1 MNVLVAIS
9 LYIRNCLM
17 RNKSSSIF
25 RLMTASGSLSLL
37 KGQLR
42 ELHNASLD
50 VVVVSGGS
58 KEQLSEISSDEG
70 VDIRFIPHLIRPIS
84 IENDLRALYELIR
97 LFRREKPNI
106 VHANTPKASLLGMV
120 AAWICRVPH
129 RIYTVTGL
137 RFETSTGF
145 MRWLLKTMERIT
157 CACANKVVPEGQG
170 VKKTLYREHIT
181 SKPMAVLH
189 NGNINGIDL
198 KHFDRTSEVVN
209 QANKI
214 REEIGGSFA
223 YLFVGRIVR
232 DKGITELVD
241 AFERVHSEHPETR
254 LLLVGTQ
261 EPELDPLPDRTQR
274 LIADN
279 NAIIEAGWQNDVR
292 PWFVASDLFTFPSY
306 REGFPNVVMQAGAMG
321 IPSVVT
327 DINGSNEIIIEGQN
341 GAIIPTRDMD
351 ALYLKMTEALEQRD
365 RLTEM
370 SAQCRPMIA
379 SRYRQEDV
387 WRATLD
393 MYNELL

>member
-1 MNVLVAIS
+1 MAKSLVRIVTS
-9 LYIRNCLM
+9 
-17 RNKSSSIF
+17 
-25 RLMTASGSLSLL
+25 SGSLALVN
-37 KGQLR
+37 GQLR
-42 ELHNASLD
+42 YVAERGYDCFA
-50 VVVVSGGS
+50 VSGGP
-58 KEQLSEISSDEG
+58 EGSSREFTEREG
-70 VDIRFIPHLIRPIS
+70 IPTTLIPHLIRPIS
-84 IENDLRALYELIR
+84 IGNDLRALGELIR
-97 LFRREKPNI
+97 LFRREKPDI

-157 CACANKVVPEGQG
+157 CACATKVIPEGEG
-170 VKKTLYREHIT
+170 VKRTLYREHIT
-181 SKPMAVLH
+181 SKPMMVLH

-198 KHFDRTSEVVN
+198 KHFDRMPEVVER
-209 QANKI
+209 AKRI
-214 REEIGGSFA
+214 REEVGGSFS

-241 AFERVHSEHPETR
+241 AFERVHAEHSDAR

-279 NAIIEAGWQNDVR
+279 DAIIEAGWQDDVR
-292 PWFVASDLFTFPSY
+292 SWFVASDLFTFPSY
-306 REGFPNVVMQAGAMG
+306 REGFPNVVMQAGALG

-341 GAIIPTRDMD
+341 GTIIPKRDAD
-351 ALYLKMTEALEQRD
+351 ALYSKMTEALEQRD

-370 SAQCRPMIA
+370 SAQCRPLIA

-387 WRATLD
+387 WRATLE
-393 MYNELL
+393 MYNSL

>member
-1 MNVLVAIS
+1 MALRVYRLVTSA
-9 LYIRNCLM
+9 
-17 RNKSSSIF
+17 
-25 RLMTASGSLSLL
+25 GSLGFV

-42 ELHNASLD
+42 YVAENGYDCFA
-50 VVVVSGGS
+50 VSGGPEES
-58 KEQLSEISSDEG
+58 AREFTEREG
-70 VDIRFIPHLIRPIS
+70 MPTILIPHLVRPIS
-84 IENDLRALYELIR
+84 IGNDLRALSELIR
-97 LFRREKPNI
+97 LFRREKPDI

-157 CACANKVVPEGQG
+157 CACATKVVPEGQG

-198 KHFDRTSEVVN
+198 KHFDRTPEVVE
-209 QANKI
+209 QAKRI
-214 REEIGGSFA
+214 REEVGGSFT
-223 YLFVGRIVR
+223 YLFVGRLVR
-232 DKGITELVD
+232 DKGVTELVD
-241 AFERVHSEHPETR
+241 AFERVHIKHPETR

-261 EPELDPLPDRTQR
+261 EPELDPLPDKTQR
-274 LIADN
+274 LIADKD
-279 NAIIEAGWQNDVR
+279 AIIEAGWQNDVR

-351 ALYLKMTEALEQRD
+351 ALYRKMTEALGQRD

-370 SAQCRPMIA
+370 SAQCRPLIA

>member
-1 MNVLVAIS
+1 MAKSLVRIVTSAGSLVLVS
-9 LYIRNCLM
+9 
-17 RNKSSSIF
+17 
-25 RLMTASGSLSLL
+25 
-37 KGQLR
+37 GQLR
-42 ELHNASLD
+42 YVAENGYDCFA
-50 VVVVSGGS
+50 VSGGPEENS
-58 KEQLSEISSDEG
+58 REFTEREG
-70 VDIRFIPHLIRPIS
+70 IPAVLIPHLVRPIS
-84 IENDLRALYELIR
+84 IWDDLRALGELIQ
-97 LFRREKPNI
+97 LFRREKPDI

-157 CACANKVVPEGQG
+157 CACATKVIPEGQG

-181 SKPMAVLH
+181 SKSMAVLH

-198 KHFDRTSEVVN
+198 EYFDLTPEVVER
-209 QANKI
+209 ANRI
-214 REEIGGSFA
+214 REEVGGSFT

-241 AFERVHSEHPETR
+241 AFERVHIEHPETR
-254 LLLVGTQ
+254 LFLVGTQ

-279 NAIIEAGWQNDVR
+279 DAIIEAGWQDDVR

-306 REGFPNVVMQAGAMG
+306 REGFPNVVMQAGALG

-327 DINGSNEIIIEGQN
+327 DINGSNEIIIEGKN
-341 GAIIPTRDMD
+341 GTIIPTRDTD
-351 ALYLKMTEALEQRD
+351 ALYRKMTEALEQRD
-365 RLTEM
+365 RQTEM
-370 SAQCRPMIA
+370 SAQCRPLIA

-387 WRATLD
+387 WCATLE
-393 MYNELL
+393 MYNSLSRVHGN

>member
-1 MNVLVAIS
+1 
-9 LYIRNCLM
+9 M

>member
-1 MNVLVAIS
+1 MALRVYRLVTSA
-9 LYIRNCLM
+9 
-17 RNKSSSIF
+17 
-25 RLMTASGSLSLL
+25 GSLGLVN
-37 KGQLR
+37 GQLR
-42 ELHNASLD
+42 YVAENGYDCFA
-50 VVVVSGGS
+50 VSGGPEES
-58 KEQLSEISSDEG
+58 AKEFTQREG
-70 VDIRFIPHLIRPIS
+70 IPTVLIPHLVRPIS
-84 IENDLRALYELIR
+84 IGNDLRALGDLIR
-97 LFRREKPNI
+97 LFRKEKPYI

-157 CACANKVVPEGQG
+157 CACATKVIPEGQG

-198 KHFDRTSEVVN
+198 DYFDRTPEVMGRAS
-209 QANKI
+209 QI
-214 REEIGGSFA
+214 REEVGGSFV

-232 DKGITELVD
+232 DKGVTELVD
-241 AFERVHSEHPETR
+241 AFERVHAEHPETR

-279 NAIIEAGWQNDVR
+279 DAIIEAGWQDDVR

-306 REGFPNVVMQAGAMG
+306 REGFPNVVMQAGALG

-327 DINGSNEIIIEGQN
+327 DINGSNEIIIEGKN
-341 GAIIPTRDMD
+341 GTIVPTRDTD
-351 ALYLKMTEALEQRD
+351 ALYRKMSEALEQRD
-365 RLTEM
+365 RLTKM
-370 SAQCRPMIA
+370 SAQCRPLIV

-387 WRATLD
+387 WRATLE
-393 MYNELL
+393 MYNSL

>member
-1 MNVLVAIS
+1 MKLR
-9 LYIRNCLM
+9 L
-17 RNKSSSIF
+17 F
-25 RLMTASGSLSLL
+25 RLVTSASSLGLV
-37 KGQLR
+37 KGQLQYIT
-42 ELHNASLD
+42 EGECDCCA
-50 VVVVSGGS
+50 VSGGPEERA
-58 KEQLSEISSDEG
+58 KEFTEREG
-70 VDIRFIPHLIRPIS
+70 IPTILIPHLVRPIS
-84 IENDLRALYELIR
+84 IGNDLRALSELIR
-97 LFRREKPNI
+97 LFRREEPDI

-129 RIYTVTGL
+129 RVYLVTGL

-157 CACANKVVPEGQG
+157 CACATKVVPEGQG

-198 KHFDRTSEVVN
+198 EYFNRTPEVVERAN
-209 QANKI
+209 QI
-214 REEIGGSFA
+214 REEVGGSFA

-232 DKGITELVD
+232 DKGISELVD
-241 AFERVHSEHPETR
+241 AFERVHMEHPETR
-254 LLLVGTQ
+254 LILVGTQ

-279 NAIIEAGWQNDVR
+279 DAIIEAGWQDDVR
-292 PWFVASDLFTFPSY
+292 PWFVASDLFAFPSY
-306 REGFPNVVMQAGAMG
+306 REGFPNVVMQAGALG
-321 IPSVVT
+321 IPSIVT

-341 GAIIPTRDMD
+341 GTIIPKRDTD
-351 ALYLKMTEALEQRD
+351 VLYRKMTEALDQRD

-370 SAQCRPMIA
+370 SARCRSLIA

-387 WRATLD
+387 WRATLE
-393 MYNELL
+393 MYNSLSRVHGN

>member
-9 LYIRNCLM
+9 LYIRNYLM

-58 KEQLSEISSDEG
+58 KEQLSEIASDEG

-84 IENDLRALYELIR
+84 IGNDLRALSELIR
-97 LFRREKPNI
+97 LFRREKPDI

-157 CACANKVVPEGQG
+157 CACATKVIPEGQG

-181 SKPMAVLH
+181 SKSMAVLH

-198 KHFDRTSEVVN
+198 EYFDRTPEVVERAS
-209 QANKI
+209 QI
-214 REEIGGSFA
+214 REEVGGSFA
-223 YLFVGRIVR
+223 YLFVGRIVM
-232 DKGITELVD
+232 DKGITELID
-241 AFERVHSEHPETR
+241 AFERVHAEHPETR

-261 EPELDPLPDRTQR
+261 EPELDPLPDRTRR
-274 LIADN
+274 LIAEND
-279 NAIIEAGWQNDVR
+279 AIIEAGWQDDVR

-341 GAIIPTRDMD
+341 GTIVPTRDMD
-351 ALYLKMTEALEQRD
+351 ALYRKMTEALEQRD

-370 SAQCRPMIA
+370 SAQCRPLIA

-387 WRATLD
+387 WRATLE
-393 MYNELL
+393 MYNSL

>member
-1 MNVLVAIS
+1 MALRVYRLVTSA
-9 LYIRNCLM
+9 
-17 RNKSSSIF
+17 
-25 RLMTASGSLSLL
+25 GSLGFAS
-37 KGQLR
+37 GQLR
-42 ELHNASLD
+42 YVAENGYDCFA
-50 VVVVSGGS
+50 VSGAP
-58 KEQLSEISSDEG
+58 EESSREFTEREG
-70 VDIRFIPHLIRPIS
+70 IPTTLIPHLVRPIS
-84 IENDLRALYELIR
+84 LGNDLRALSELIR
-97 LFRREKPNI
+97 LFRKEKPYI

-157 CACANKVVPEGQG
+157 CACATKVIPEGQG

-198 KHFDRTSEVVN
+198 KHFDRTSEVVERAN
-209 QANKI
+209 QI
-214 REEIGGSFA
+214 REEVGGSFT
-223 YLFVGRIVR
+223 YLFVGRLVR

-241 AFERVHSEHPETR
+241 AFERVHMEHPETR

-279 NAIIEAGWQNDVR
+279 DAIIEAGWQDDVR

-306 REGFPNVVMQAGAMG
+306 REGFPNVVIQAGALG

-327 DINGSNEIIIEGQN
+327 DINGSNEVIIEGKN
-341 GAIIPTRDMD
+341 GMIIPTRDTD
-351 ALYLKMTEALEQRD
+351 ALYRKMTEALEQRD
-365 RLTEM
+365 RLAEM
-370 SAQCRPMIA
+370 SAQCRPLIA

-387 WRATLD
+387 WQATLE
-393 MYNELL
+393 MYNSL

>member
-1 MNVLVAIS
+1 MDYMTV
-9 LYIRNCLM
+9 
-17 RNKSSSIF
+17 F
-25 RLMTASGSLSLL
+25 RLVTSAGSLGFV

-42 ELHNASLD
+42 YVAENGYDCFA
-50 VVVVSGGS
+50 VSGGPEES
-58 KEQLSEISSDEG
+58 AREFTEREG
-70 VDIRFIPHLIRPIS
+70 MPTILIPHLVRPIS
-84 IENDLRALYELIR
+84 IGNDLRALSELIR
-97 LFRREKPNI
+97 LFRREKPDI

-157 CACANKVVPEGQG
+157 CACATKVVPEGQG

-198 KHFDRTSEVVN
+198 KYFDRTPEVVERAN
-209 QANKI
+209 QI
-214 REEIGGSFA
+214 REEVGGSFA
-223 YLFVGRIVR
+223 CLFVGRIVR
-232 DKGITELVD
+232 DKGITELID
-241 AFERVHSEHPETR
+241 AFERVHAEHPETR

-261 EPELDPLPDRTQR
+261 EPELDPLPDRTRR
-274 LIADN
+274 LIAEND
-279 NAIIEAGWQNDVR
+279 AIIEAGWQDDVR

-327 DINGSNEIIIEGQN
+327 DINGSNEIIIEGEN
-341 GAIIPTRDMD
+341 GTIIPTRDTD
-351 ALYLKMTEALEQRD
+351 ALYRKMTEALDQRD
-365 RLTEM
+365 RLAEM
-370 SAQCRPMIA
+370 SAQCRPLIV

>member
-1 MNVLVAIS
+1 MAKSLVRIVTSAGSLVLVS
-9 LYIRNCLM
+9 
-17 RNKSSSIF
+17 
-25 RLMTASGSLSLL
+25 
-37 KGQLR
+37 GQLR
-42 ELHNASLD
+42 YVAENGYDCFA
-50 VVVVSGGS
+50 VSGGPEENS
-58 KEQLSEISSDEG
+58 REFTEREG
-70 VDIRFIPHLIRPIS
+70 IPTTLIPHLVRPIS
-84 IENDLRALYELIR
+84 IGNDLRALFELIR
-97 LFRREKPNI
+97 LFRKEKPDI

-157 CACANKVVPEGQG
+157 CACATKVIPEGQG

-198 KHFDRTSEVVN
+198 EYFDRTPEVVERAN
-209 QANKI
+209 QI
-214 REEIGGSFA
+214 REEVGGAFTF
-223 YLFVGRIVR
+223 LFVGRIVR

-241 AFERVHSEHPETR
+241 AFEKVHMEHPETR

-261 EPELDPLPDRTQR
+261 EPQLDPLPDRTQL

-279 NAIIEAGWQNDVR
+279 DAIIEAGWQDDVR

-306 REGFPNVVMQAGAMG
+306 REGFPNVVMQAGALG
-321 IPSVVT
+321 VPSIVT

-341 GAIIPTRDMD
+341 GTIIPTRDTD
-351 ALYLKMTEALEQRD
+351 ALYRKMTDALEQRD

-370 SAQCRPMIA
+370 SAKCRPLIA

-387 WRATLD
+387 WRATLE
-393 MYNELL
+393 MYRSLTDDAK

>member
-1 MNVLVAIS
+1 MAKSLVRIVTSA
-9 LYIRNCLM
+9 
-17 RNKSSSIF
+17 
-25 RLMTASGSLSLL
+25 GSLGLVR
-37 KGQLR
+37 GQLR
-42 ELHNASLD
+42 YVAERGYDCCA
-50 VVVVSGGS
+50 VSGGPEES
-58 KEQLSEISSDEG
+58 ARDFTEREG
-70 VDIRFIPHLIRPIS
+70 IPTILIPHLVRPIS
-84 IENDLRALYELIR
+84 IGNDLRALSELIR
-97 LFRREKPNI
+97 LFRKEKPYI

-120 AAWICRVPH
+120 AAWICRVPR

-157 CACANKVVPEGQG
+157 CACATEVIPEGQG

-189 NGNINGIDL
+189 NGNINGIEL
-198 KHFDRTSEVVN
+198 EYFNRTPEVVERAN
-209 QANKI
+209 QI
-214 REEIGGSFA
+214 REEVGGSFA

-241 AFERVHSEHPETR
+241 AFERVHMEHPETR

-261 EPELDPLPDRTQR
+261 EPELDPLPDRTRR
-274 LIADN
+274 LIAEND
-279 NAIIEAGWQNDVR
+279 AIIEAGWQDDVR

-341 GAIIPTRDMD
+341 GTIVPTRDMD
-351 ALYLKMTEALEQRD
+351 ALYRKMTEALEQRD

-370 SAQCRPMIA
+370 SAQCRPLIA

-387 WRATLD
+387 WRATLE
-393 MYNELL
+393 MYNSL

>member
-1 MNVLVAIS
+1 MAKSLVRIVTSA
-9 LYIRNCLM
+9 
-17 RNKSSSIF
+17 
-25 RLMTASGSLSLL
+25 GSLGLV

-42 ELHNASLD
+42 YVAENGYDFFA
-50 VVVVSGGS
+50 VSGGP
-58 KEQLSEISSDEG
+58 DEKAREFTEREG
-70 VDIRFIPHLIRPIS
+70 IPTVLIPHLVRPIS
-84 IENDLRALYELIR
+84 IGNDLRALYGLIR

-157 CACANKVVPEGQG
+157 CACATKVVPEGQG

-198 KHFDRTSEVVN
+198 KHFDRTSEVVD

-232 DKGITELVD
+232 DKGITELID
-241 AFERVHSEHPETR
+241 AFERVHAEHPETR

-261 EPELDPLPDRTQR
+261 EPELDPLPDRTRR

-279 NAIIEAGWQNDVR
+279 DAIIEAGWQDDVR

-306 REGFPNVVMQAGAMG
+306 REGFPNVVMQAGALG
-321 IPSVVT
+321 IPSIVT
-327 DINGSNEIIIEGQN
+327 DINGSNEIILEGQN
-341 GAIIPTRDMD
+341 GTIIPKQD
-351 ALYLKMTEALEQRD
+351 TEALYRKMLWALGNRD
-365 RLTEM
+365 ALSEM
-370 SAQCRPMIA
+370 SANCRPLIA

>member
-1 MNVLVAIS
+1 MALRVYRLVTSA
-9 LYIRNCLM
+9 
-17 RNKSSSIF
+17 
-25 RLMTASGSLSLL
+25 GSLGFAS
-37 KGQLR
+37 GQLR
-42 ELHNASLD
+42 YVAENGYDCFA
-50 VVVVSGGS
+50 VSGAP
-58 KEQLSEISSDEG
+58 EESSREFTEREG
-70 VDIRFIPHLIRPIS
+70 IPTTLIPHLVRPIRLGT
-84 IENDLRALYELIR
+84 DLRALSELIR
-97 LFRREKPNI
+97 LFRREKPDI

-157 CACANKVVPEGQG
+157 CACATKVIPEGQG

-198 KHFDRTSEVVN
+198 KHFDRTPEVVER
-209 QANKI
+209 AKRI
-214 REEIGGSFA
+214 REEVGGSFS
-223 YLFVGRIVR
+223 YLFVGRLVR
-232 DKGITELVD
+232 DKGVTELVD
-241 AFERVHSEHPETR
+241 AFERVHIVHPETR

-279 NAIIEAGWQNDVR
+279 DAIIEAGWQDDVR

-306 REGFPNVVMQAGAMG
+306 REGFPNVVIQAGALG

-327 DINGSNEIIIEGQN
+327 DINGSNEVIIERKN
-341 GAIIPTRDMD
+341 GLIIPTRDTD
-351 ALYLKMTEALEQRD
+351 ALYRKMTEALEQRD
-365 RLTEM
+365 RLAEM
-370 SAQCRPMIA
+370 SARCRPLIA

-387 WRATLD
+387 WRATLE
-393 MYNELL
+393 MYNSL

>member
-1 MNVLVAIS
+1 MAKSLVRIVTSAGSLVLVS
-9 LYIRNCLM
+9 
-17 RNKSSSIF
+17 
-25 RLMTASGSLSLL
+25 
-37 KGQLR
+37 GQLR
-42 ELHNASLD
+42 YVAENGYDCFA
-50 VVVVSGGS
+50 VSGGPEENS
-58 KEQLSEISSDEG
+58 REFTEREG
-70 VDIRFIPHLIRPIS
+70 IPTGLIPHLVRPIS
-84 IENDLRALYELIR
+84 IGNDIRALSELIR
-97 LFRREKPNI
+97 LFRREKPDI

-157 CACANKVVPEGQG
+157 CACATKVIPEGQG

-181 SKPMAVLH
+181 SKSMAVLH

-198 KHFDRTSEVVN
+198 EYFDRTPEVVE
-209 QANKI
+209 QARRI
-214 REEIGGSFA
+214 QEEVGGSFT
-223 YLFVGRIVR
+223 YLFVGRLVR

-241 AFERVHSEHPETR
+241 AFERVHMEHPETR

-261 EPELDPLPDRTQR
+261 EPELDPLPDQTQR

-279 NAIIEAGWQNDVR
+279 DAIIEAGWQDDVR

-306 REGFPNVVMQAGAMG
+306 REGFPNVVIQAGAMG

-327 DINGSNEIIIEGQN
+327 DINGSNEIIIEGEN
-341 GAIIPTRDMD
+341 GMIIPTRDTV
-351 ALYLKMTEALEQRD
+351 ALYRKMTEALEQRD

-370 SAQCRPMIA
+370 SEQCRLLIA

>member
-1 MNVLVAIS
+1 MALRVYRLVTSA
-9 LYIRNCLM
+9 
-17 RNKSSSIF
+17 
-25 RLMTASGSLSLL
+25 GSLGFV

-42 ELHNASLD
+42 YVAENGYDCFA
-50 VVVVSGGS
+50 VSGGPEES
-58 KEQLSEISSDEG
+58 AREFTEREG
-70 VDIRFIPHLIRPIS
+70 MPTILIPHLVRPIS
-84 IENDLRALYELIR
+84 IGNDLRALSELIR
-97 LFRREKPNI
+97 LFRREKPDI

-157 CACANKVVPEGQG
+157 CACATKVVPEGQG

-198 KHFDRTSEVVN
+198 KHFDRTPEVVE
-209 QANKI
+209 QAKRI
-214 REEIGGSFA
+214 REEVGGSFT
-223 YLFVGRIVR
+223 YLFVGRLVR
-232 DKGITELVD
+232 DKGVTELVD
-241 AFERVHSEHPETR
+241 AFERVHIKHPETR

-261 EPELDPLPDRTQR
+261 EPELDPLPDKTQR
-274 LIADN
+274 LIADKD
-279 NAIIEAGWQNDVR
+279 AIIEAGWQNDVR

-351 ALYLKMTEALEQRD
+351 ALYRKMTEALEQRD

-370 SAQCRPMIA
+370 SAQCRPLIA

-393 MYNELL
+393 MYNSL

>member
-1 MNVLVAIS
+1 MALRVYRLVTSA
-9 LYIRNCLM
+9 
-17 RNKSSSIF
+17 
-25 RLMTASGSLSLL
+25 GSLGFAS
-37 KGQLR
+37 GQLR
-42 ELHNASLD
+42 YVAENGYDCFA
-50 VVVVSGGS
+50 VSGAP
-58 KEQLSEISSDEG
+58 EESSREFTEREG
-70 VDIRFIPHLIRPIS
+70 IPTTLIPHLVRPIS
-84 IENDLRALYELIR
+84 LGNDLRALSELIR
-97 LFRREKPNI
+97 LFRREKPDI

-157 CACANKVVPEGQG
+157 CACATKVIPEGQG

-198 KHFDRTSEVVN
+198 KHFDRTPEVVER
-209 QANKI
+209 AKRI
-214 REEIGGSFA
+214 REEVGGSFS
-223 YLFVGRIVR
+223 YLFVGRLVR
-232 DKGITELVD
+232 DKGVTELVD
-241 AFERVHSEHPETR
+241 AFERVHIVHPETR

-279 NAIIEAGWQNDVR
+279 DAIIEAGWQDDVR

-306 REGFPNVVMQAGAMG
+306 REGFPNVVIQAGALG

-327 DINGSNEIIIEGQN
+327 DINGSNEVIIERKN
-341 GAIIPTRDMD
+341 GLIIPTRDTD
-351 ALYLKMTEALEQRD
+351 ALYRKMTEALEQRD
-365 RLTEM
+365 RLAEM
-370 SAQCRPMIA
+370 SARCRPLIA

-387 WRATLD
+387 WRATLE
-393 MYNELL
+393 MYNSL

>member
-1 MNVLVAIS
+1 MKLR
-9 LYIRNCLM
+9 L
-17 RNKSSSIF
+17 F
-25 RLMTASGSLSLL
+25 RLVTSASSLGLV
-37 KGQLR
+37 KGQLQYIT
-42 ELHNASLD
+42 EGECDCCA
-50 VVVVSGGS
+50 VSGGPEERA
-58 KEQLSEISSDEG
+58 KEFTEREG
-70 VDIRFIPHLIRPIS
+70 IPTILIPHLVRPIS
-84 IENDLRALYELIR
+84 IGNDLRALSELIR
-97 LFRREKPNI
+97 LFRREKPDI

-129 RIYTVTGL
+129 RVYLVTGL

-157 CACANKVVPEGQG
+157 CACATKVVPEGQG

-198 KHFDRTSEVVN
+198 EYFNRTPEVVERAN
-209 QANKI
+209 QI
-214 REEIGGSFA
+214 REEVGGSFA

-232 DKGITELVD
+232 DKGISELVD
-241 AFERVHSEHPETR
+241 AFERVHMEHPETR
-254 LLLVGTQ
+254 LILVGTQ

-279 NAIIEAGWQNDVR
+279 DAIIEAGWQDDVR
-292 PWFVASDLFTFPSY
+292 PWFVASDLFAFPSY
-306 REGFPNVVMQAGAMG
+306 REGFPNVVMQAGALG
-321 IPSVVT
+321 IPSIVT

-341 GAIIPTRDMD
+341 GTIIPKRDTD
-351 ALYLKMTEALEQRD
+351 VLYRKMTEALDQRD

-370 SAQCRPMIA
+370 SARCRPLIA

-387 WRATLD
+387 WRATLE
-393 MYNELL
+393 MYRSLADDAK

>member
-1 MNVLVAIS
+1 MAKSLVRIVTSA
-9 LYIRNCLM
+9 
-17 RNKSSSIF
+17 
-25 RLMTASGSLSLL
+25 GSLGLVN
-37 KGQLR
+37 GQLR
-42 ELHNASLD
+42 YVAENGYDCFA
-50 VVVVSGGS
+50 VSGGPEENS
-58 KEQLSEISSDEG
+58 REFTEREG
-70 VDIRFIPHLIRPIS
+70 IPTVLIPHLVRPIS
-84 IENDLRALYELIR
+84 IWNDLRALGELIR
-97 LFRREKPNI
+97 LFRREKPDI

-157 CACANKVVPEGQG
+157 CACATKVIPEGQG

-181 SKPMAVLH
+181 SKSMAVLH

-198 KHFDRTSEVVN
+198 EYFDLTPEVVER
-209 QANKI
+209 ANRI
-214 REEIGGSFA
+214 REEVGGSFT

-241 AFERVHSEHPETR
+241 AFERVHIEHPETR
-254 LLLVGTQ
+254 LILVGTQ

-279 NAIIEAGWQNDVR
+279 DAIIEAGWQDDVR

-306 REGFPNVVMQAGAMG
+306 REGFPNVVMQAGALG

-327 DINGSNEIIIEGQN
+327 DINGSNEIIIEGKN
-341 GAIIPTRDMD
+341 GTIIPTRDTD
-351 ALYLKMTEALEQRD
+351 ALYRKMTEALEQRD
-365 RLTEM
+365 RQTEM
-370 SAQCRPMIA
+370 SAQCRPLIA

-387 WRATLD
+387 WRATLE
-393 MYNELL
+393 MYRSLTDDAK

>member
-1 MNVLVAIS
+1 MKLR
-9 LYIRNCLM
+9 L
-17 RNKSSSIF
+17 F
-25 RLMTASGSLSLL
+25 RLVTSASSLGLV
-37 KGQLR
+37 KGQLQYIT
-42 ELHNASLD
+42 EGECDCCA
-50 VVVVSGGS
+50 VSGGPEERA
-58 KEQLSEISSDEG
+58 KEFTEREG
-70 VDIRFIPHLIRPIS
+70 IPTILIPHLVRPIS
-84 IENDLRALYELIR
+84 IGNDLRALSELIR
-97 LFRREKPNI
+97 LFRREKPDI

-129 RIYTVTGL
+129 RVYLVTGL

-157 CACANKVVPEGQG
+157 CACATKVVPEGQG

-198 KHFDRTSEVVN
+198 EYFNRTPEVVERAN
-209 QANKI
+209 QI
-214 REEIGGSFA
+214 REEVGGSFA

-232 DKGITELVD
+232 DKGISELVD
-241 AFERVHSEHPETR
+241 AFERVHMEHPETR
-254 LLLVGTQ
+254 LILVGTQ

-279 NAIIEAGWQNDVR
+279 DAIIEAGWQDDVR
-292 PWFVASDLFTFPSY
+292 PWFVASDLFAFPSY
-306 REGFPNVVMQAGAMG
+306 REGFPNVVMQAGALG
-321 IPSVVT
+321 IPSIVT

-341 GAIIPTRDMD
+341 GTIIPKRDTD
-351 ALYLKMTEALEQRD
+351 VLYRKMTEALDQRD

-370 SAQCRPMIA
+370 SARCRPLIA

-387 WRATLD
+387 WRATLE
-393 MYNELL
+393 MYNSLSRVHGN

>member
-1 MNVLVAIS
+1 MVKSLVRVVTSA
-9 LYIRNCLM
+9 
-17 RNKSSSIF
+17 
-25 RLMTASGSLSLL
+25 GSLALVN
-37 KGQLR
+37 GQLR
-42 ELHNASLD
+42 YVAESGYDCCA
-50 VVVVSGGS
+50 VSGGP
-58 KEQLSEISSDEG
+58 EESSREFTEREG
-70 VDIRFIPHLIRPIS
+70 IPTLLIPHLVRQIS
-84 IENDLRALYELIR
+84 IENDLRALRELIR
-97 LFRREKPNI
+97 LFRKEKPDI
-106 VHANTPKASLLGMV
+106 VHTNTPKASLLGMV

-157 CACANKVVPEGQG
+157 CACATKVIPEGQG

-181 SKPMAVLH
+181 SMPMAVLH

-198 KHFDRTSEVVN
+198 EYFDRTPEVVERAD
-209 QANKI
+209 QI
-214 REEIGGSFA
+214 REEVGGAFA

-232 DKGITELVD
+232 DKGITELID
-241 AFERVHSEHPETR
+241 AFDRVHMEHPETR

-279 NAIIEAGWQNDVR
+279 DAIIEAGWQDDVR

-306 REGFPNVVMQAGAMG
+306 REGFPNVVMQAGALG
-321 IPSVVT
+321 IPSLVT
-327 DINGSNEIIIEGQN
+327 DINGSNEIIIEGMN
-341 GAIIPTRDMD
+341 GTIVPTRDTD
-351 ALYLKMTEALEQRD
+351 ALYRKMTEALEQRD
-365 RLTEM
+365 RLAEM
-370 SAQCRPMIA
+370 SAQCRPLIA

>member
-1 MNVLVAIS
+1 MTKSLVRIVTSAGSLVLVS
-9 LYIRNCLM
+9 
-17 RNKSSSIF
+17 
-25 RLMTASGSLSLL
+25 
-37 KGQLR
+37 GQLR
-42 ELHNASLD
+42 YVAENGYDCFA
-50 VVVVSGGS
+50 VSGGPEENS
-58 KEQLSEISSDEG
+58 REFTEREG
-70 VDIRFIPHLIRPIS
+70 IPTVLIPHLVRPIS
-84 IENDLRALYELIR
+84 IWNDLRALGELIQ
-97 LFRREKPNI
+97 LFRREKPDI

-157 CACANKVVPEGQG
+157 CACATKVIPEGQG

-181 SKPMAVLH
+181 SKSMAVLH

-198 KHFDRTSEVVN
+198 KHFDRTSEVVD

-232 DKGITELVD
+232 DKGITELID
-241 AFERVHSEHPETR
+241 AFERVHAEHPETR

-261 EPELDPLPDRTQR
+261 EPELDPLPDRTRR

-279 NAIIEAGWQNDVR
+279 DAIIEAGWQDDVR

-387 WRATLD
+387 WRATLE
-393 MYNELL
+393 MYNSL

>member
-1 MNVLVAIS
+1 MS
-9 LYIRNCLM
+9 L
-17 RNKSSSIF
+17 NKEAPLTIF
-25 RLMTASGSLSLL
+25 RLVTSAGSLGFVS
-37 KGQLR
+37 GQLR
-42 ELHNASLD
+42 YVAENGYDCFA
-50 VVVVSGGS
+50 VSGGPEES
-58 KEQLSEISSDEG
+58 AREFTEREG
-70 VDIRFIPHLIRPIS
+70 MPTILIPHLVRPIS
-84 IENDLRALYELIR
+84 IGNDLRALSELIR
-97 LFRREKPNI
+97 LFRREKPDI

-157 CACANKVVPEGQG
+157 CACATKVVPEGQG

-198 KHFDRTSEVVN
+198 EYFDRTPEVVE
-209 QANKI
+209 QAKRI
-214 REEIGGSFA
+214 REEVGGSFI
-223 YLFVGRIVR
+223 YLFVGRLVR
-232 DKGITELVD
+232 DKGVTELVD
-241 AFERVHSEHPETR
+241 AFERVHIEHPETR
-254 LLLVGTQ
+254 LILVGTQ

-279 NAIIEAGWQNDVR
+279 DAIIEAGWQDDVR

-306 REGFPNVVMQAGAMG
+306 REGFPNVVIQAGALG

-327 DINGSNEIIIEGQN
+327 DINGSNEIIIEGKN
-341 GAIIPTRDMD
+341 GTIIPTRDTN
-351 ALYLKMTEALEQRD
+351 ALYRKMTEALEQRD
-365 RLTEM
+365 RLAEM
-370 SAQCRPMIA
+370 SAQCRPLIA

-387 WRATLD
+387 WRATLE
-393 MYNELL
+393 MYNSL